1 MHKMHEINAKH
12 VKPILT
18 HDCYVRA
25 DEEIVEIFHRINL
38 RDATNL
44 INKAD
49 RPKDFRLSRREEKIG
64 QGMFELLKTSRKIL
78 VDRLKTSKTP

>member
-64 QGMFELLKTSRKIL
+64 QGIFKFVTS
-78 VDRLKTSKTP
+78 